1 MRNRL
6 ELEVL
11 IYYGFEGED
20 ELVQS
25 GKKKKDT
32 CDLKE
37 VLHQG
42 RCEKLVRC
50 SVIFAA

>member
-11 IYYGFEGED
+11 IYYGFEEED